1 MRPPYQATESGL
13 VVRLKVMPKARR
25 EGATGLG
32 QDADGGTYLKIAVN
46 EAPEGGKA
54 NQAVIALLARELGVA
69 KAAISVA
76 AGATGRRKV
85 VEIRG
90 PTASLVARMAAW
102 TGKLAQ

>member
-1 MRPPYQATESGL
+1 
-13 VVRLKVMPKARR
+13 MPKARR
-25 EGATGLG
+25 EGVTGLG
-32 QDADGGTYLKIAVN
+32 QDAEGSAYLKVSVT

-90 PTASLVARMAAW
+90 PAASLLARMAAW
-102 TGKLAQ
+102 TGKLPQ